1 MAQQIT
7 TNVGIRIFTAC
18 SLFLCFSNLP
28 LIYPVISRAVK
39 KVSKESVC
47 FLVAQKSV
55 LFNDRFTK
63 MAVVKV
69 YLTVKLTSQALYYSV
84 RQPFLAANTKFK

>member
-18 SLFLCFSNLP
+18 SLYLCFSNLP
-28 LIYPVISRAVK
+28 LIYPVISRAV
-39 KVSKESVC
+39 SKAVC
-47 FLVAQKSV
+47 FFVAQKSV